1 MGENRYGLREANVH
15 YFDMYTIRV
24 HTRIMD
30 EDTLR
35 AMPTTRKR
43 TADGERALAER
54 ALDTLRNLGV
64 EARIDRQQPEDRR
77 VDYTATLRRGAKRAA
92 VQIEAKRGLRPGT
105 LGPVLLRL
113 RDLKSPALLLTDY
126 VTPHMAKLLR
136 DAGIAF
142 ADTAGNAYLE
152 FAGNLVYVTGNTPEQ
167 RPRTEKVVR
176 AFQTTGLRVV
186 FALLCAPE
194 LVARPTRELAAML
207 GVANGTVARVI
218 DDLAHLG
225 FLTTIGRRDRQL
237 HNLKGLLER
246 WVMIYPVHLRPTLLR
261 RRLAADEPDWWKNEK
276 FDAPHVVLGGEPAA
290 DRLTHY
296 LKPGTITLYTRD
308 EPRPLNEI
316 IARHRLRT
324 DPAGA
329 VEVLEAFW
337 PAELPAEQ
345 PGLAPTPLIYAD
357 LLATGD
363 ARCIETAKLVYDDYL
378 ARRFTQA

>member
-1 MGENRYGLREANVH
+1 MVL
-15 YFDMYTIRV
+15 
-24 HTRIMD
+24 
-30 EDTLR
+30 
-35 AMPTTRKR
+35 AMPTTQKR
-43 TADGERALAER
+43 TVEDNAVVER

-64 EARIDRQQPEDRR
+64 EARVDRQQPKDPR
-77 VDYTATLRRGAKRAA
+77 VDYMATLRRGAKRVP

-113 RDLKSPALLLTDY
+113 QGLKPPPLLLTDY
-126 VTPHMAKLLR
+126 VTPQMAKLLR

-152 FAGNLVYVTGNTPEQ
+152 FAGNILYVIGNTPEQ
-167 RPRTEKVVR
+167 RPRAERVVR
-176 AFQTTGLRVV
+176 AFQATGLRVV

-225 FLTTIGRRDRQL
+225 FLTTLGRRNRRL
-237 HNLKGLLER
+237 HNVKGLLER
-246 WVMIYPVHLRPTLLR
+246 WVMMYPIHLRPTLLR
-261 RRLAADEPDWWKNEK
+261 RRLTTDERDWWKNET
-276 FDAPHVVLGGEPAA
+276 FDPAHVVLGGESAA

-296 LKPGTITLYTRD
+296 LKPGTVTLYVRG

-316 IARHRLRT
+316 VARHRLRT
-324 DPAGA
+324 DPAGE

-337 PAELPAEQ
+337 PAAIAADQ

-357 LLATGD
+357 LLGTGD